1 MLNKT
6 ITTMLPPTHSAAMFE
21 HHWILQVCTR
31 VYMYTQSSY
40 NKHIHLYT
48 VSTALP
54 FMLASFLVFFFST
67 TTNITAMIVTT
78 AMNTAPTDTATYSH
92 GDVCWAGE
100 VVVDG
105 DAASA
110 CVLSTCTPP
119 CCGAKLDVNIC
130 CMCVDE
136 PCCCGA
142 KLDVNICC
150 VDEPCCCGAKLDVNI
165 CCVDESRCCGTEVKN
180 VGDVG
185 AGFLCGIEVETCCD
199 KAEIGRSE
207 LEIIWA
213 VVVEI
218 TCGIELEIGCS
229 VKLEIIWAVAAEIT
243 CGVEIKIGCN
253 VELEI
258 IWAVIEIT
266 CGIEIEIVL
275 FADCDVEMSFIGDV
289 DC

>member
-21 HHWILQVCTR
+21 HNWILQVCTR

-54 FMLASFLVFFFST
+54 FMPASFLAFFFST
-67 TTNITAMIVTT
+67 TTNTTAMIVTT

-92 GDVCWAGE
+92 GDVCWTGE

-110 CVLSTCTPP
+110 CVLSTPP
-119 CCGAKLDVNIC
+119 CCGAKPDVNIC
-130 CMCVDE
+130 CVEPLCCGAKLDANICCVE
-136 PCCCGA
+136 PPCCGA

-150 VDEPCCCGAKLDVNI
+150 VDEP
-165 CCVDESRCCGTEVKN
+165 RCCGTEVKN
-180 VGDVG
+180 VGDAG
-185 AGFLCGIEVETCCD
+185 AGFFCGIGVEICCD
-199 KAEIGRSE
+199 KAEIGCSELEIIWAVMVEITCGVEIKIGCSVE

-218 TCGIELEIGCS
+218 TSGVKIEIGF
-229 VKLEIIWAVAAEIT
+229 VAV
-243 CGVEIKIGCN
+243 
-253 VELEI
+253 
-258 IWAVIEIT
+258 
-266 CGIEIEIVL
+266 
-275 FADCDVEMSFIGDV
+275 CDVEMSFTGDV